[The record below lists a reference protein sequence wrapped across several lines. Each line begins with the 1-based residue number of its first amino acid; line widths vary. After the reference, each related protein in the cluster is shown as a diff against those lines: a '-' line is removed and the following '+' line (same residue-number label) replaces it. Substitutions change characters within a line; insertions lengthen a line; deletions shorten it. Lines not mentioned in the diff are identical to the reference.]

1 MDDATVIWTYNFT
14 NIRALLRVIAYPI
27 LSYTIVRKICNYVE
41 GVIKLRIPIQV
52 VTFLIFIRHLLLL
65 YAVDDIF
72 PKQHIGRRKPKFTYP
87 L

>member
-1 MDDATVIWTYNFT
+1 MSDLGDANMDV
-14 NIRALLRVIAYPI
+14 RALLRILAYPI
-27 LSYTIVRKICNYVE
+27 LGYPIVRKICNYVE

-65 YAVDDIF
+65 YAVDNIF
-72 PKQHIGRRKPKFTYP
+72 PKQHIGRRKPKFAYP